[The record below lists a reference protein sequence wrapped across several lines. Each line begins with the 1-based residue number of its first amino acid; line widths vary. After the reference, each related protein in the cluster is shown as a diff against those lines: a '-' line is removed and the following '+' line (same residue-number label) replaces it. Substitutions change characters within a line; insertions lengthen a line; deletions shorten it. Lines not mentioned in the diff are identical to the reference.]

1 MDGFGRHHNI
11 PEFLRTR
18 KILPKAGISKVKESR
33 GKLSQHVITENETQ
47 QNRILE
53 VDTARMFEP
62 KIATAHQSE
71 EVQPQS
77 TELGFSDRNLVADS
91 EVIKLQREL
100 LVSRERLQTRE
111 TGKDSYTPSRG
122 LLSRESKASGIYR
135 TQGPIKL
142 NFNALKPDTQ
152 SPYLNEE
159 LELKHSVE
167 EISFSEMSKFNAV
180 QWPVSE
186 AKSPILAE
194 GKPIKKVKL
203 ETVNENTNDH
213 YPSSSLLDIQN
224 EHIHSF
230 FETKPKSFQSNN
242 LKKHLVNDDFNQR
255 LPSGSER
262 QQENRFREKRTL
274 TAGLNSSPTR
284 KLESSQIVDRFS
296 KPIVHQVKIR
306 QKSKLM
312 SRLPSMKNLHTPS
325 KLDQQDS
332 PRIENEF
339 RPFRVQRKYGLH
351 PSASEPALKLRLP
364 NSTSEAAVI
373 AAPFKQIKFRTVN
386 SDAQMFFG
394 AEHANNLSKG
404 GGLETSAHV
413 PQLGRQAPRVVD
425 RWTSDPSLPALSR
438 QTYSDYI
445 RHNLGE
451 LPRLVDRRIAE
462 KIMQENKQLRSTVV
476 RDNMIINM
484 LSENLFV

>member
-11 PEFLRTR
+11 PEFLRAR

-33 GKLSQHVITENETQ
+33 GKISHNVIMDRETK
-47 QNRILE
+47 QNQTIE
-53 VDTARMFEP
+53 VDTARMFELNL
-62 KIATAHQSE
+62 ADAHQFNE
-71 EVQPQS
+71 LQPQS
-77 TELGFSDRNLVADS
+77 TELGFSDRNLVVDS

-111 TGKDSYTPSRG
+111 TGKDSYAPSRG

-135 TQGPIKL
+135 AQGPIKL
-142 NFNALKPDTQ
+142 NFNALKADHQ
-152 SPYLNEE
+152 SPYLNED
-159 LELKHSVE
+159 LDIKNSAE
-167 EISFSEMSKFNAV
+167 EISFSEISKFNAA
-180 QWPVSE
+180 QWSGAE
-186 AKSPILAE
+186 TKGPIFTE
-194 GKPIKKVKL
+194 TKPIKKAKL

-213 YPSSSLLDIQN
+213 HPSSSLLDVQH

-230 FETKPKSFQSNN
+230 FETKPKSFQSQVIN
-242 LKKHLVNDDFNQR
+242 KHLVNNSIDLR

-262 QQENRFREKRTL
+262 PQENRFREKRTL

-284 KLESSQIVDRFS
+284 KLESNQTVDRFS
-296 KPIVHQVKIR
+296 KPIVHQVKVR

-325 KLDQQDS
+325 KLDQRDS

-339 RPFRVQRKYGLH
+339 RPFRVQRKSGLH
-351 PSASEPALKLRLP
+351 PSASEPSLKMRIG
-364 NSTSEAAVI
+364 NSSIEAAVI

-394 AEHANNLSKG
+394 AEEATTLSKG

-413 PQLGRQAPRVVD
+413 PQLGRLAPRVVD

-462 KIMQENKQLRSTVV
+462 KIIQENKQLRSAVV

-484 LSENLFV
+484 LSENMFV